1 MDLSENSIFKLL
13 TNYFSIYGTTNVQKD
28 SYEDF
33 IYKRIQ
39 EIIDEEKNIEI
50 MIIIYHRP
58 SRNEGIIKT
67 FRVFCLFDPYFLR
80 GQC

>member
-50 MIIIYHRP
+50 MI
-58 SRNEGIIKT
+58 
-67 FRVFCLFDPYFLR
+67 VFERKCIWASLTKK
-80 GQC
+80 QAVQS

>member
-1 MDLSENSIFKLL
+1 MLHLYRKLL
-13 TNYFSIYGTTNVQKD
+13 SNYFSIYGTTNVQKD

-50 MIIIYHRP
+50 MINKKEKYIITFGDVTVDSPY
-58 SRNEGIIKT
+58 IIEE
-67 FRVFCLFDPYFLR
+67 D
-80 GQC
+80 